1 MMNRKKAPPRA
12 LLTLIFTIVVFI
24 ILVVTMIIVGCV
36 IFFLTQIGVLGISQ
50 TASAPIHFQIIIF
63 AMTSIVIGTIVAALG
78 SHFPLRPLNT
88 LIEAMNQLAHGKYD
102 IRINL
107 GKHRISQELTD
118 SFNTMAEELENT
130 EMLRTNF
137 INDFSHE
144 FKTPI
149 VSIKGFDKLLQKD
162 NLDQKTHDK
171 YLQIIETESSR
182 LADMATNVL
191 NLNKIEKQTILSNIT
206 SFNLSE
212 QIRNCLLLLEKKWS
226 NKNLNLIIDFDEHQ
240 IAGNQELLYQVWIN
254 LLDNAIKFAPRDGK
268 LGIKIIHNQSDYQIL
283 ISNNGPK
290 ITDEEKKYL
299 YNKFYQGDTSHAT
312 EGTGIGL
319 AIVKKIVSLHSG
331 TIDVDS
337 NKNETTFI
345 VTLPLNL

>member
-149 VSIKGFDKLLQKD
+149 VSIKGFAKLLQKD

-268 LGIKIIHNQSDYQIL
+268 LGIKIIHNHL
-283 ISNNGPK
+283 I
-290 ITDEEKKYL
+290 I
-299 YNKFYQGDTSHAT
+299 
-312 EGTGIGL
+312 
-319 AIVKKIVSLHSG
+319 
-331 TIDVDS
+331 
-337 NKNETTFI
+337 
-345 VTLPLNL
+345 

>member
-118 SFNTMAEELENT
+118 SFNTMAKELENT

-144 FKTPI
+144 
-149 VSIKGFDKLLQKD
+149 
-162 NLDQKTHDK
+162 

>member
-1 MMNRKKAPPRA
+1 MNRKKAPPRA

-78 SHFPLRPLNT
+78 SHIPIGPLNT

-149 VSIKGFDKLLQKD
+149 VSIKGFAKLLQKD

-268 LGIKIIHNQSDYQIL
+268 LGIKIIHNQRDHQIL
-283 ISNNGPK
+283 ISNNVPK
-290 ITDEEKKYL
+290 ITDEEKNYI
-299 YNKFYQGDTSHAT
+299 YNK
-312 EGTGIGL
+312 
-319 AIVKKIVSLHSG
+319 
-331 TIDVDS
+331 
-337 NKNETTFI
+337 
-345 VTLPLNL
+345 